1 MWRDKAQ
8 FYREQALGATS
19 QVTRDMLSALAR
31 EADGL
36 AQEEEEEGM
45 KEKRLPSLKLKGPP
59 QPG

>member
-36 AQEEEEEGM
+36 AQEEEGT

>member
-36 AQEEEEEGM
+36 AQEEEEGM

>member
-36 AQEEEEEGM
+36 AQEEEEGT

>member
-1 MWRDKAQ
+1 
-8 FYREQALGATS
+8 
-19 QVTRDMLSALAR
+19 MLSALAR

-36 AQEEEEEGM
+36 AQEEEGT